1 MNQAYTKPTNLHY
14 RRRGVTKRSRKSRSN
29 SLLVQLVQALRPSP
43 LADAPSSAPQPA
55 ALLDDLLS
63 ANGRRWAQLRY
74 PRQLGFDLTIR
85 NDRLQIRVT
94 PAEQTAPLLEV
105 HFDRAGKLLT
115 WQSWSASP

>member
-14 RRRGVTKRSRKSRSN
+14 RRRGVTKQPRNSRSN
-29 SLLVQLVQALRPSP
+29 LLLVQLVQALRPSS
-43 LADAPSSAPQPA
+43 LGDAPSSAAQPA
-55 ALLDDLLS
+55 ALLADLLS
-63 ANGRRWAQLRY
+63 ANGRRCPQLRS
-74 PRQLGFDLTIR
+74 PHRLAFDLTIR

-94 PAEQTAPLLEV
+94 PVDQTAPLLEV